1 MKTEVQLSLN
11 KFDQTAQNKPETK
24 EWQRITRRFFRN
36 PGAVIGAILVLIT
49 VLCSVASPMLAPLD
63 PIKGG
68 LSDRLAHPS
77 FSGGAT
83 GHHWL
88 GADAVGRDLLSRI
101 IYGARISLFV
111 GIASAAVSAVIG
123 VMFGLLSGYF
133 GGWVDDLLMRI
144 GDIKLAFPFI
154 LLAILVMA
162 TFGTGLGKLIFILG
176 ITGWVGFARVVRGQ
190 VLTIKE
196 LEYVQAA
203 RSVGGTHL
211 RILWKHILPNVM
223 SPVIVLVTLNIAN
236 NILLEAGLTFLGLGI
251 DPTIPSWGGML
262 ADGRLY
268 VSSAWW
274 VATFPGVAIMLT
286 VLGFNLLGDWLRD
299 ELDPNLRV

>member
-1 MKTEVQLSLN
+1 MKTEARLSLVQSE
-11 KFDQTAQNKPETK
+11 KEERVKPETK
-24 EWQRITRRFFRN
+24 EWRRILSRFVRN
-36 PGAVIGAILVLIT
+36 PGALIGGILVLLT
-49 VLCSVASPMLAPLD
+49 VICAVASPLLAPFD
-63 PIKGG
+63 PLKGG
-68 LSDRLAHPS
+68 LSERLAPPS
-77 FSGGAT
+77 FGG
-83 GHHWL
+83 GGHWL

-111 GIASAAVSAVIG
+111 GIASVAISTVIG
-123 VMFGLLSGYF
+123 VAVGLVSGYF
-133 GGWVDDLLMRI
+133 GGWIDDLLMRI

-162 TFGTGLGKLIFILG
+162 VFGTGIGKLIFILG

-211 RILWKHILPNVM
+211 RILRKHILPNVM
-223 SPVIVLVTLNIAN
+223 SPVIVLITLNIAT
-236 NILLEAGLTFLGLGI
+236 NILLEAGLTFLGLGV
-251 DPTIPSWGGML
+251 DPVIPSWGGML
-262 ADGRLY
+262 SDGRMY
-268 VSSAWW
+268 VTTAWW
-274 VATFPGVAIMLT
+274 VATFPGIAIMLT

-299 ELDPNLRV
+299 ELDPNLKV